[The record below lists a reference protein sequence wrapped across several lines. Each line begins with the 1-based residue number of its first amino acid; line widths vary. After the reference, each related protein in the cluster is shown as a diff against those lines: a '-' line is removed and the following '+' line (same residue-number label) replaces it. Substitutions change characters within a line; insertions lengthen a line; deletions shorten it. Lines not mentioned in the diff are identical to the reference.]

1 MPSRKTGRK
10 AGYVGGP
17 FGPFIQEFVT
27 YLKEAGLGQSQIW
40 KLGRVAKEVLIW
52 LQADGT
58 AIESVDDAV
67 LRRFRDEYCQE
78 ILKRR
83 EHSRPAQ
90 IRVTLLMNCTRWLVR
105 FAEHTGRVRHPGEL
119 ADGLCLL
126 DEYLVQLGGEGYR
139 PRALRSYHYRCHHFL
154 TWLHQCRIPLAEV
167 NASTLERFVD
177 HDCVCPWRM
186 RNTEKRKS
194 RHIGSIKAFLRFLF
208 TRGVMPDAF
217 PVEDSG
223 AAMSGFRSWLRRHRG
238 IGDVTIR
245 KYVKTL
251 SLFLPELGDDPR
263 HYDAA
268 LIRDVMLSR
277 FTKIAPE
284 YAREMTKALR
294 MYLRFLASNGA
305 CRPELVNAVPSVP
318 QWRLA
323 TLPRYIPTDDIKRV
337 IASCNAR
344 TAAGVRDRAVLL
356 LLARLALRGGDI
368 CELRL
373 DDIDW
378 TKALVKVSGKSKRS
392 VQLPLPQ
399 DAGDAI
405 LDYIEKARPRIDE
418 SKLFLRVLAPHV
430 PFRSSRVVTHIVCR
444 ALDRAGMHEASP
456 RGAQL
461 FRHSTATGLL
471 RSGASLE
478 TVGTLLRHRLP
489 NTTAI
494 YAKVN
499 VPMLQEVALPWI
511 GDVQ

>member
-10 AGYVGGP
+10 AGYAVGP
-17 FGPFIQEFVT
+17 FGPSIEEFVT
-27 YLKEAGLGQSQIW
+27 YLKEAGPGQSQIW
-40 KLGRVAKEVLIW
+40 KLGRVASEVLAW

-58 AIESVDDAV
+58 PIESVDDAV
-67 LRRFRDEYCQE
+67 LRRFRDDYCGE
-78 ILKRR
+78 FLKGR
-83 EHSRPAQ
+83 EQHRPSQ
-90 IRVTLLMNCTRWLVR
+90 IRATLLVNCARWLVR
-105 FAEHTGRVRHPGEL
+105 FAEHSGRVQHPGEL
-119 ADGLCLL
+119 ADGLRLL
-126 DEYLVQLGGEGYR
+126 DEYLAQLAAAGYSPHPLKQHR
-139 PRALRSYHYRCHHFL
+139 YRCRHFL

-167 NASTLERFVD
+167 KAETLERFID

-186 RNTEKRKS
+186 RNIKEGKT
-194 RHIGSIKAFLRFLF
+194 RHTGSIKAFLRFLF

-217 PVEDSG
+217 PVENSS
-223 AAMSGFRSWLRRHRG
+223 AEMPAFSSWLQRHRG

-251 SLFLPELGDDPR
+251 SLVLPHLGSDPR
-263 HYDAA
+263 RFSAA
-268 LIRDVMLSR
+268 LIRDVLLSR
-277 FTKIAPE
+277 FTKVAPE

-294 MYLRFLASNGA
+294 MYLRFLASNGL
-305 CRPELVNAVPSVP
+305 CRAELVNAVPSVP
-318 QWRLA
+318 QSRLA
-323 TLPRYIPTDDIKRV
+323 TLPRYISTDDIERL
-337 IASCNAR
+337 IASCDLTR
-344 TAAGVRDRAVLL
+344 AAGLRDRAVLL

-378 TKALVKVSGKSKRS
+378 TKALVKISGKSKRS
-392 VQLPLPQ
+392 AQLPLPQ

-405 LDYIEKARPRIDE
+405 LTYIEKARPRVDE
-418 SKLFLRVLAPHV
+418 DKLFLRVLAPHV
-430 PFRSSRVVTHIVCR
+430 PFRSSNIVTHIVCR
-444 ALDRAGMHEASP
+444 ALDRTGMHDAHP

-499 VPMLQEVALPWI
+499 VPMLLEVAQPWI